1 MRAHFLQN
9 YNFDNLNDKEFE
21 VLVNDLISS
30 KEAVQVDRF
39 KPGKDAGV
47 DGRYFVAKEQEVI
60 IQSKHWHKSG
70 IAALMRRLTKDEAQK
85 VKLINP
91 KRYIFATS
99 LPLSRADKSK
109 IKNIFSPYI
118 TSENDVLGKDNLNDL
133 LAQHPDVEKKHYK
146 LWLSSSSVLDAM
158 LNSALTGRSEA
169 KRDQIIDATK
179 MYVVTGNHS
188 SAIAKLEE
196 LHSVVITGEGGIGKT
211 TLADQLAHHY
221 VGKGYE
227 LCVIED
233 ELSEAEAVFTKS
245 RKQVFYF
252 DDFLGRNYLMAIEG
266 RTDSRVLNFMDRV
279 ETDQSKRFILT
290 SRSTVLKQGKFHSD
304 LLGIKKVDKKE
315 YEITI
320 SSLSI
325 LDRARILYN
334 HIWNSGLSNEH
345 IEQLYIDRR
354 YAKIT
359 QHDNFNPRLIS
370 FITDPDRVR
379 DVSIG
384 DYWAYIVDK
393 LDNPEDVWAHV
404 FDKQIDEL
412 TRVAV
417 CLVVYNGTSVAE
429 SELRSAFTHRVLS
442 DRLATA
448 SNAVFHFTSMI
459 KVAVGSL
466 LQRTISSTSKG
477 PQINLFNPSVADFVL
492 RRHNHDCA
500 TLSAFFVSLN
510 TESSLVNLKS
520 LRESSSLSNKLYY
533 KILSTLHAEKIN
545 KKFSKENP
553 KYFTR
558 LLQMILTD
566 SEAFELCGAN
576 DIVAQVARIL
586 PLHDFSNQIEFA
598 CDIFE
603 KVAST
608 GASGDIKSAR
618 DFIRTYAA
626 EATRPNQFRK
636 LSELR
641 SVLSDDDTEVDRE
654 LLRVLH
660 DEAISFWMEQV
671 FELVEHEG
679 ILEDY
684 LSDDEDSEAYDS
696 VWSFVED
703 NLEPFDVK
711 AEKITEIVATVDFDY
726 IKDCNRDARMN
737 LEYDQTEPSSS
748 NDAASGDD
756 IDAQVDD
763 LFERD

>member
-1 MRAHFLQN
+1 MQN

-30 KEAVQVDRF
+30 KESVQVDRF

-47 DGRYFVAKEQEVI
+47 DGRFFSATDQEVI
-60 IQSKHWHKSG
+60 IQSKHWSKSG
-70 IAALMRRLTKDEAQK
+70 VAALMRRLAEDEAHK

-99 LPLSRADKSK
+99 LPLSRADKGK
-109 IKNIFSPYI
+109 IKDIFSPYI
-118 TSENDVLGKDNLNDL
+118 ISEDDILGKDNLNDL

-179 MYVVTGNHS
+179 MYVVTENHS
-188 SAIAKLEE
+188 NAIDKLEE

-233 ELSEAEAVFTKS
+233 DLSEAEAVLAKG
-245 RKQVFYF
+245 RQQVFYF
-252 DDFLGRNYLMAIEG
+252 DDFLGRSYLMAIEG
-266 RTDSRVLNFMDRV
+266 RTDSRVLNFMDRI
-279 ETDQSKRFILT
+279 EIDRSKRFILT

-354 YAKIT
+354 YATIT

-379 DVSIG
+379 DVSIQ

-417 CLVVYNGTSVAE
+417 CLVVYNGRSVAE
-429 SELRSAFTHRVLS
+429 SELRSAFNHRVLN
-442 DRLATA
+442 DGLATA
-448 SNAVFHFTSMI
+448 SNVVFQFDSMM

-466 LQRTISSTSKG
+466 LQRAISSTSKG

-500 TLSAFFVSLN
+500 TLSAFFVCLN

-520 LRESSSLSNKLYY
+520 LRESSRLSKKYY
-533 KILSTLHAEKIN
+533 YTILNTLCTEKIN
-545 KKFSKENP
+545 REFSKEHP

-558 LLQMILTD
+558 LLQMISTD
-566 SEAFELCGAN
+566 SEAFRLCGAN
-576 DIVAQVARIL
+576 DIAARVAGIL

-608 GASGDIKSAR
+608 GASGNIKSAH
-618 DFIRTYAA
+618 DFVRTYASKA
-626 EATRPNQFRK
+626 SSPDQFRK
-636 LSELR
+636 LSVLR
-641 SVLSDDDTEVDRE
+641 SVLSNDDTEEDSE
-654 LLRVLH
+654 LLRVLR
-660 DEAISFWMEQV
+660 DEATSYWIDEVS
-671 FELVEHEG
+671 ELVESEG

-684 LSDDEDSEAYDS
+684 LYDDEDDEAYDS

-703 NLEPFDVK
+703 NLEPFSVT
-711 AEKITEIVATVDFDY
+711 AETITEIVDAVDFDH
-726 IKDCNRDARMN
+726 IKDGNRDARMYQ
-737 LEYDQTEPSSS
+737 EHDQTEPSSS
-748 NDAASGDD
+748 HNEASGDD